1 MPEIKTG
8 LVAVLD
14 ILGYENLL
22 ERKSAEYVASEV
34 IRVVN
39 EAPDKAKGEVQADIS
54 PMNKIPE
61 KAKRAVHALREGT
74 LIESGEL
81 VKSVVFSDTIV
92 LTCEVDRTNTLAC
105 HFLTV
110 QVCLI
115 YARLFMSGLPIR
127 GAIGHG
133 RFFHSGVSLAGN
145 AVVEA
150 LKWGRSIDA
159 AAIVCPPPTDVFL
172 RECNVSLPPKMAS
185 EYLMPLKSG
194 SPLRM
199 LVLNPLT
206 LLGPSHISLGT
217 DIRQAVHEAFW
228 GHGKDIPPSAYSKL
242 FNTEMLFRFQRKK

>member
-1 MPEIKTG
+1 MSKKSKTATRNAAAPPTTHQAPAHATTSTSPEFPQIDMPEIKTG

-22 ERKSAEYVASEV
+22 ERRSAEYVASEV
-34 IRVVN
+34 IRIVN
-39 EAPDKAKGEVQADIS
+39 EAPEKAKGEVQADIS

-61 KAKRAVHALREGT
+61 KAKRAGHALREGT

-105 HFLTV
+105 YFLIV
-110 QVCLI
+110 QACLI

-133 RFFHSGVSLAGN
+133 RFFLSGVSLAGN

-159 AAIVCPPPTDVFL
+159 AAIVCPLAPKFFL
-172 RECNVSLPPKMAS
+172 ENVMC
-185 EYLMPLKSG
+185 
-194 SPLRM
+194 
-199 LVLNPLT
+199 
-206 LLGPSHISLGT
+206 
-217 DIRQAVHEAFW
+217 
-228 GHGKDIPPSAYSKL
+228 
-242 FNTEMLFRFQRKK
+242 LFRPRWPANTLCH